1 MCVCVCGMS
10 RRFLLR
16 AGSPR
21 RDVAASEV
29 RPALPTPCQPP
40 QHLPGGSSAGP
51 ALPDRGDDFPGA
63 GTPRYPCR
71 AFLLS
76 LLLLPAPSS
85 LLCCLLWG
93 LTSGLTCRG
102 FGRVGP
108 PRELPGGVG
117 LGLALWGWG
126 KEGRGGGLPSR
137 GSWSPSPVAV
147 GPGQGD
153 AGWDKGMQGT
163 APGCSLLSAWLNMS
177 RAPSLQ
183 PQM

>member
-1 MCVCVCGMS
+1 MS

-29 RPALPTPCQPP
+29 SPALPTPCRPP

-51 ALPDRGDDFPGA
+51 ALPDGGDDSPGA

-93 LTSGLTCRG
+93 FTSGLTCRG

-126 KEGRGGGLPSR
+126 EEGGVGGSLP
-137 GSWSPSPVAV
+137 GAP
-147 GPGQGD
+147 GPHHQWQW
-153 AGWDKGMQGT
+153 ARDKGTQDGT
-163 APGCSLLSAWLNMS
+163 RGCRALPLAVRCCLPG
-177 RAPSLQ
+177 
-183 PQM
+183 